1 MFRRHGRTSRQRR
14 GREMDFEALFAK
26 TPATLDELRT
36 RVFYALQ
43 RHPMCRSVEFDIV
56 STPRTRRTNWTIT
69 IRSVAPGAMCEAN
82 ETVAHTHTPHEPP
95 APPCF
100 PAVPP
105 PF

>member
-56 STPRTRRTNWTIT
+56 STPRTRRTNWTIS
-69 IRSVAPGAMCEAN
+69 IRSVAPAAMWEAN
-82 ETVAHTHTPHEPP
+82 EIVADIQE
-95 APPCF
+95 AYEL
-100 PAVPP
+100 AAAA
-105 PF
+105 